1 MKNKDSQAIY
11 SWTQYSQ
18 EGTKPPVINTGS
30 GSYSR
35 ELVISSTNNSQNLGD
50 HVSGTPF
57 GYEVMKKLP
66 FVGSYNYKVSGTNL
80 TVGGSGAMTTI
91 SPVVAVSPSQET
103 NVDNES
109 IVSALERMRGG
120 IDLSV
125 DAFQIMQ
132 TVRMIKRPVQTFTKL
147 YEQFR
152 EKKLLEYA
160 SRKWKRRPPFHKFL
174 SDSWL
179 EYIYGWMPLLQTT
192 YEIAGQ
198 MGNIAKPGPTMQ
210 VFKGS
215 SQITETR
222 SKDEIRSFAGTTH
235 KVSVTHSTFYGSRIY
250 LLMKMSDAKK
260 AQHVSTYTSLDPTSI
275 AWELVPFSFVVD
287 WFYDIGSYLRSCE
300 TALMYSSLFHS
311 GWKSTIRVTNTQA
324 VGLPRNFSGAVGS
337 LSGSGSAQLISFG
350 RARFSNIPS
359 PSKPVVQGA
368 TDLSW
373 SQLTSALALLAQAFG
388 KH

>member
-80 TVGGSGAMTTI
+80 TVGGSGAMTTF
-91 SPVVAVSPSQET
+91 SPVVATSPGQET

-109 IVSALERMRGG
+109 IVSALERMRGSL
-120 IDLSV
+120 DLSV
-125 DAFQIMQ
+125 DGFQIRQ
-132 TVRMIKRPVQTFTKL
+132 TIRMIKRPVQSLTKM

-152 EKKLLEYA
+152 KKKLLEYA
-160 SRKWKRRPPFHKFL
+160 SRKWKRRPSFDKFL

-179 EYIYGWMPLLQTT
+179 EYIYGWMPLLSSA
-192 YEIAGQ
+192 YELAGQ

-215 SQITETR
+215 SRIQET
-222 SKDEIRSFAGTTH
+222 KTKEEFHTFAGTSH
-235 KVSVTHSTFYGSRIY
+235 KVSVTHNTLYGSKIY
-250 LLMKMSDAKK
+250 LLMKMSDSDK
-260 AQHVSTYTSLDPTSI
+260 ARHVATYTSLNPANI
-275 AWELVPFSFVVD
+275 AWELIPFSFVVD

-300 TALMYSSLFHS
+300 TALMYNSRFHS
-311 GWKSTIRVTNTQA
+311 GWKSTLRVTNTQA
-324 VGLPRNFSGAVGS
+324 VGLPRDFSGAVGS

-350 RARFSNIPS
+350 RSRFSSIPS